1 MVLTGRRVD
10 GSTDGLKCGLVDSI
24 EKEDE
29 ILQKTIE
36 MALRVSTFGV
46 DKDNFKKIKEEMN
59 KTSINACMNMQ
70 MSPGVRVDHYKL

>member
-1 MVLTGRRVD
+1 
-10 GSTDGLKCGLVDSI
+10 
-24 EKEDE
+24 
-29 ILQKTIE
+29 

-70 MSPGVRVDHYKL
+70 MSPGVRVDHYGSPKSKL